1 MGNKCTGRSARNK
14 DPEDAR
20 EYKVQEKLEENDS
33 ETSSWE
39 MRDLHLEARERLKP
53 FCTHIDSDKVA
64 AAADALERFAKHSKG
79 IQLSNCPPLVSQLT
93 QTLCVYFHENA
104 VDGENERFLAA
115 LWLVLSKS
123 PLLALHRDVKGKLDH
138 VKTLS
143 ELETDVVDVSAFF
156 GLSNA
161 IDAKDYLDRASTKFQ
176 GQNESEMI
184 PRFESVTS
192 KCNDVISCCSFYWEM
207 QDKSGAHCS
216 LGEALWRY
224 FQALV
229 SANNIILSQMLTQ
242 RCESHSRVPFP
253 ERNIMVPVRDGNGY
267 PFDTLTASEC
277 GKQICLA
284 AANLK
289 SCLVSYDVSSANTL
303 KEKKGPIQ
311 EATGTLSK

>member
-1 MGNKCTGRSARNK
+1 MGNQCTGRRARNK
-14 DPEDAR
+14 DPEDAN
-20 EYKVQEKLEENDS
+20 EYEMQEKFEENDS
-33 ETSSWE
+33 EKSPWG
-39 MRDLHLEARERLKP
+39 MRNLHLEAREHLKS
-53 FCTHIDSDKVA
+53 FCTHIDSEKVA
-64 AAADALERFAKHSKG
+64 AAANALERFAKHSNG
-79 IQLSNCPPLVSQLT
+79 IQLSKCPLLVSQLT
-93 QTLCVYFHENA
+93 RTLCVYFHENA
-104 VDGENERFLAA
+104 VDSDSERFLAA
-115 LWLVLSKS
+115 FWLVLSKS
-123 PLLALHRDVKGKLDH
+123 PLLVLHRDVKEKLDH

-156 GLSNA
+156 GLSS
-161 IDAKDYLDRASTKFQ
+161 AKDARDFLDRTTTKFQ

-184 PRFESVTS
+184 PRLESVTL

-242 RCESHSRVPFP
+242 RCESQSRVPFP
-253 ERNIMVPVRDGNGY
+253 ERHIMVPVRDGNGD
-267 PFDTLTASEC
+267 PFNTLTASEC
-277 GKQICLA
+277 GKQICFP

-303 KEKKGPIQ
+303 KGPIQ